1 MFINN
6 LEKKISEMPEGSV
19 IPTICSWSDLLAF
32 SVPYVK
38 SNWKPDRE
46 EYKNIAERLR
56 SMQIL
61 CARNLDP
68 HHENVIVSNDAVMR
82 NLNFERIDHVDFISM
97 WFRGVVFFHMAV
109 NTWEKE
115 HGYAGM
121 RTVIAGGERLIHSF
135 DDIRMEDYVFNYT
148 KKDPD
153 GLSSF
158 PDEWRNRIVMY
169 SPPAFQMNTAFSK
182 SYILDDLGKEHG
194 LQGANIYIDESVLD
208 CLTLIA
214 ARFGVEQEQIVREK
228 TETGVRFSI
237 VNPENGWYHL
247 GFELSE
253 PFRVVS
259 SPITTNVYKLLY
271 FYPWDEDP
279 STFRIDPAEDQ
290 PSLTLPF
297 KDNE

>member
-19 IPTICSWSDLLAF
+19 IPTICSWSDLLGF

-38 SNWKPDRE
+38 SNWKPDKE

-61 CARNLDP
+61 CARNLNAHD
-68 HHENVIVSNDAVMR
+68 ENVIVSNDAIMR
-82 NLNFERIDHVDFISM
+82 NLNFEQINHADFISM
-97 WFRGVVFFHMAV
+97 WFRSVVFFHMAV

-115 HGYAGM
+115 HGYPGM
-121 RTVIAGGERLIHSF
+121 RTVIAGGERLIHTF
-135 DDIRMEDYVFNYT
+135 DDVRMEDYVLNYT
-148 KKDPD
+148 KKDPN
-153 GLSSF
+153 GPSSF

-182 SYILDDLGKEHG
+182 SYILDSLGSKHG
-194 LQGANIYIDESVLD
+194 LQGANIYVDESVLE
-208 CLTLIA
+208 CLTHIA
-214 ARFGVEQEQIVREK
+214 AHFGVKQDQIVREK

-237 VNPENGWYHL
+237 VNPESGWYHL
-247 GFELSE
+247 GFELSD
-253 PFRVVS
+253 PFPVA
-259 SPITTNVYKLLY
+259 SPRITTNVYKLLS

-279 STFRIDPAEDQ
+279 NTFRIDTAKDYPC
-290 PSLTLPF
+290 PTMPF
-297 KDNE
+297 MDNE